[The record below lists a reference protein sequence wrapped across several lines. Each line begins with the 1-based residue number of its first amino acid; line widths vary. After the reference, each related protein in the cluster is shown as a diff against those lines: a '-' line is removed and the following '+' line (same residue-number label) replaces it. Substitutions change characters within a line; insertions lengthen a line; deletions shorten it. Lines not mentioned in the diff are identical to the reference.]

1 MRCSQTSLT
10 PKYTFYFTQWQG
22 KKKKKVILN
31 RSYLKSNAVQ
41 NDIRLSRSPQP
52 DAISGVRKGNTMISI
67 QVIAVKAQEMA
78 FQILLTYSCR

>member
-1 MRCSQTSLT
+1 MRCSQTSLA
-10 PKYTFYFTQWQG
+10 PKYTFYFTQWQE

-31 RSYLKSNAVQ
+31 RSYLKSDAVQ

-52 DAISGVRKGNTMISI
+52 DAISGVRKGNTTISI
-67 QVIAVKAQEMA
+67 QVIAVEAQEMA